1 MYRAVDLANYIV
13 DKCIKDNTPIT
24 NLQPQ
29 RILYFVQKDF
39 LKRGSQA
46 FSDDIEAWEFGP
58 VVPNVYFDFCGFGA
72 MPILFIS
79 RDTVPNLSTDKN
91 IIDNIVENKRSLT
104 PWEIAKETSK
114 ITGAWSKVYDN
125 GKGSQRIIPVDLIK
139 ELD

>member
-24 NLQPQ
+24 NLQLQ

-39 LKRGSQA
+39 LKRGSPA
-46 FSDDIEAWEFGP
+46 FSDYIEAWGVGP
-58 VVPNVYFDFCGFGA
+58 VVPNVYFCFCGFGA
-72 MPILFIS
+72 MPILFIP
-79 RDTVPNLSTDKN
+79 RDAVPNLSTDKN

>member
-1 MYRAVDLANYIV
+1 MYKAMDLANYIV
-13 DKCIKDNTPIT
+13 NKCIKDDAPIT
-24 NLQPQ
+24 NLQLQ

-39 LKRGSQA
+39 LKRSSPA
-46 FSDDIEAWEFGP
+46 FSDYIEAWDFGP
-58 VVPNVYFDFCGFGA
+58 VVPNVYFCFCGFGA
-72 MPILFIS
+72 MPIFIS

-125 GKGSQRIIPVDLIK
+125 GKGRQHIISVDLIK
-139 ELD
+139 KLD

>member
-1 MYRAVDLANYIV
+1 MYQRRCSYYKSSATKNIV
-13 DKCIKDNTPIT
+13 FYTKGFS
-24 NLQPQ
+24 QE
-29 RILYFVQKDF
+29 
-39 LKRGSQA
+39 GAQA
-46 FSDDIEAWEFGP
+46 FSDYIEAWGFGP
-58 VVPNVYFDFCGFGA
+58 VVPNVYFCFCGFGA

-125 GKGSQRIIPVDLIK
+125 GKGRQHIIPVGLIK

>member
-1 MYRAVDLANYIV
+1 MYKAIDLANYIV

-24 NLQPQ
+24 NLQLQ

-39 LKRGSQA
+39 LKRGSRA
-46 FSDDIEAWEFGP
+46 FSDYIEAWWFGP
-58 VVPNVYFDFCGFGA
+58 VVPTVYFCFCGFGA
-72 MPILFIS
+72 MPILFIP

-125 GKGSQRIIPVDLIK
+125 GKGSQHIIPVDLIK
-139 ELD
+139 KLD

>member
-1 MYRAVDLANYIV
+1 MYKAIDLANYIV

-24 NLQPQ
+24 NLQLQ

-39 LKRGSQA
+39 LKRGSPA
-46 FSDDIEAWEFGP
+46 FSDYIEAWGFGP
-58 VVPNVYFDFCGFGA
+58 VVPTVYFCFCGFGA
-72 MPILFIS
+72 MPILFIP

-91 IIDNIVENKRSLT
+91 IIDNIVENKRNLT

-125 GKGSQRIIPVDLIK
+125 GKGSQHIIPVDLIK
-139 ELD
+139 KLD